1 MKKKRSIMKLTRIKR
16 NTRNEKRYNSK
27 MGILYTRVTYIK
39 EVILGIPIRTLH
51 KYRETY
57 YGEIKDCSECN
68 LAT

>member
-1 MKKKRSIMKLTRIKR
+1 
-16 NTRNEKRYNSK
+16 

-39 EVILGIPIRTLH
+39 EVIFGIPVRTLH

-68 LAT
+68 LAR

>member
-1 MKKKRSIMKLTRIKR
+1 MKLIRIKR

-39 EVILGIPIRTLH
+39 EVVLGIPIRTLH

-57 YGEIKDCSECN
+57 YGEIKDCNECN
-68 LAT
+68 LAK

>member
-1 MKKKRSIMKLTRIKR
+1 MKLIRIKR
-16 NTRNEKRYNSK
+16 NTRNEKRYNSR

-39 EVILGIPIRTLH
+39 EVVLGIPIRTLH

-68 LAT
+68 LAK

>member
-1 MKKKRSIMKLTRIKR
+1 MKLTRIKR

>member
-1 MKKKRSIMKLTRIKR
+1 MKLIRIKR

-39 EVILGIPIRTLH
+39 EVVFGITIRTLH

-57 YGEIKDCSECN
+57 YGEIKDCSACN
-68 LAT
+68 LAR

>member
-1 MKKKRSIMKLTRIKR
+1 MKLIRIKR

-39 EVILGIPIRTLH
+39 KVIFGIPVRTLH

-57 YGEIKDCSECN
+57 NGEIKDCSECI
-68 LAT
+68 LAR